1 MDSIDGNVLAGEF
14 LALDM
19 TSARARCA
27 GCGQIGPVA
36 ETVVYDR
43 SAGLVAR
50 CSGCSEVLMTL
61 VRAESRTF
69 VSFRGVTFLEFAS

>member
-1 MDSIDGNVLAGEF
+1 GNALDGNALAGEF

-19 TSARARCA
+19 TSARVRCA

-36 ETVVYDR
+36 ETVVFDR

-50 CSGCSEVLMTL
+50 CSGCSEVLITL

-69 VSFRGVTFLEFAS
+69 VTFRGVALLEFPS